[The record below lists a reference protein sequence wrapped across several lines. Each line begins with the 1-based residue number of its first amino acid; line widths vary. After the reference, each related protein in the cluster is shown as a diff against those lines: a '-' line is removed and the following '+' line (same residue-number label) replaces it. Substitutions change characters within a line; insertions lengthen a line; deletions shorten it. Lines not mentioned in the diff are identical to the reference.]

1 MKVSFVDNICVLF
14 VRLLIRRVCLLNER
28 IYFGCMLSLLIK
40 STKYFTPRHACGC
53 WCDFYSKVFNKE
65 VRFGSMGRP
74 PLPHPCASIVQLF
87 LAIHIISSSGSE
99 FFFESLAHVSIRLCL
114 ARELKGVVIPT
125 KIDLSFYNLFL
136 YCRASYRPGAS
147 SSGST
152 CCLIWTVMLFYGYD
166 PPCCSC
172 CGVKYYPHTN

>member
-1 MKVSFVDNICVLF
+1 MRQRRQYSKGIDDPSPRKKVKKSSKQVFKNVFKNKVSKTSFQ
-14 VRLLIRRVCLLNER
+14 R
-28 IYFGCMLSLLIK
+28 
-40 STKYFTPRHACGC
+40 
-53 WCDFYSKVFNKE
+53 KVFNKE

-152 CCLIWTVMLFYGYD
+152 CCLI
-166 PPCCSC
+166 
-172 CGVKYYPHTN
+172 